1 MEDKDFLGYFSKLG
15 PPSSAEEI
23 KNSATKILNTLI
35 AIGTVHGRKGS
46 TDLATEKAENALKKK
61 YLTGDLGEKV
71 SADLNYT
78 LKRLVRG
85 LYSDNHQVKQ
95 GFFLAS
101 VLVLAK
107 FKSQIDFEKYLKHVF
122 SETKASKA
130 MKTSEINNMTLGRMM
145 CMSACVE
152 ARVFQSHG
160 SNQINQRTLKVIV
173 GCLTEIYKQADFLQE
188 SVSAILGKLLH
199 IVQDNKQVAS
209 QAVDIIMEQL
219 VLQKTAD
226 SSSQVDF
233 QSSILANANTLS
245 LFLRVKAFYLGLQ
258 NDGAQKSEYDD
269 IFKHKFIGDKKSIK
283 LIQGLIQRQTYLY
296 PRLHSFLPLLL
307 NEVD

>member
-95 GFFLAS
+95 GFLLSS

-160 SNQINQRTLKVIV
+160 SNQIN
-173 GCLTEIYKQADFLQE
+173 
-188 SVSAILGKLLH
+188 
-199 IVQDNKQVAS
+199 
-209 QAVDIIMEQL
+209 
-219 VLQKTAD
+219 
-226 SSSQVDF
+226 
-233 QSSILANANTLS
+233 
-245 LFLRVKAFYLGLQ
+245 
-258 NDGAQKSEYDD
+258 
-269 IFKHKFIGDKKSIK
+269 
-283 LIQGLIQRQTYLY
+283 
-296 PRLHSFLPLLL
+296 
-307 NEVD
+307 